1 MKKKYDFSKAV
12 KGKFYVPEKDLH
24 IPIYLDSKNKKF
36 FNERAISLGTTTS
49 DLVNKVL
56 RKEVE
61 IAQELQIK

>member
-12 KGKFYVPEKDLH
+12 KGKFYFPEKELN

-36 FNERAISLGTTTS
+36 FNDRAISLGTTTS

-56 RKEVE
+56 NKEIE
-61 IAQELQIK
+61 IAKELQIR